1 MIEMSKIKKE
11 TVSILSKLS
20 HFLTISGFDS
30 KALIVKFWN
39 FLKFVAIGF
48 ELFSK
53 LKVIQIWYELFI
65 FFRFHGSFLVP
76 YFGINGH

>member
-1 MIEMSKIKKE
+1 MIEMSIIKKE

-65 FFRFHGSFLVP
+65 FLDSMDLF
-76 YFGINGH
+76 

>member
-30 KALIVKFWN
+30 KALIVKF
-39 FLKFVAIGF
+39 
-48 ELFSK
+48 
-53 LKVIQIWYELFI
+53 
-65 FFRFHGSFLVP
+65 
-76 YFGINGH
+76 